1 TYVTYVEVI
10 LTLPNL
16 HQIRACRFPY
26 HLIKCKKNH
35 PQLASALWT
44 CPFNARHLMHKHEL
58 SHHMVNCVD
67 RCSIMETVESKRKF
81 EIPINTWTMPTC
93 DEDWDQGDLLSL

>member
-1 TYVTYVEVI
+1 FKSTYTSI
-10 LTLPNL
+10 

-67 RCSIMETVESKRKF
+67 RCSISNDYVETVESKRKF